1 MMEAASN
8 CCRIVSES
16 LTGEREIDERTF
28 ASMAILTERLSRL
41 KELGGFFADIG
52 FSNNVKRLKRRA
64 DAVLVG

>member
-16 LTGEREIDERTF
+16 LTGEREVDERTF
-28 ASMAILTERLSRL
+28 ASIAILSERLEQL
-41 KELGGFFADIG
+41 KGLGGLFADIS
-52 FSNNVKRLKRRA
+52 FSANVNKLKSRA

>member
-1 MMEAASN
+1 MMEAALN

-28 ASMAILTERLSRL
+28 ASIAILTERLSRL
-41 KELGGFFADIG
+41 KGLGGLFADIG
-52 FSNNVKRLKRRA
+52 FSTNVKRLKSRA

>member
-1 MMEAASN
+1 MMEATSN

-16 LTGEREIDERTF
+16 LTGEREVDERTF
-28 ASMAILTERLSRL
+28 ASIAILTERLSRL

-52 FSNNVKRLKRRA
+52 FSTNVKRLKSRA